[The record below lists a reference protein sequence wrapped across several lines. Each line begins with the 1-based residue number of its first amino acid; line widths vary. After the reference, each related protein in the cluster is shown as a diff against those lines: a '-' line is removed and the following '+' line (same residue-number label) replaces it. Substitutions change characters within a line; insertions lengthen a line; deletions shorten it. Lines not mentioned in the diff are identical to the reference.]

1 MLITVRLLLGGLEL
15 NILLI
20 IVAILLF
27 AGQTLSMKLIR
38 AQHLRDRLLINAGFT
53 LIASAGL
60 LLFSLVQPDIRQIS
74 VNTWVLGSLFG
85 LCFTLT
91 IIFYNLAISTGPLS
105 YTAFYF
111 SASMIIPALTGI
123 AAFGEVLKLT
133 VVVAVLLFLA
143 AFYFININ
151 PDNSEPRGHA
161 DPVRNGS
168 RSRWKLYC
176 LLTFLSNG
184 MLAVIQRFHQF
195 RMEGTESKGL
205 MLVGFLFACLFYTLT
220 YTVLAVRGNKKER
233 LSLSRESALLY
244 QNILPLLLLAATSLM
259 GNLILT
265 YLAGVVPS
273 SYLFPLVQGS
283 MIVSITLC
291 SVLIF
296 REKLSRLGRIGISL
310 GVLAIVVINL

>member
-1 MLITVRLLLGGLEL
+1 M

-20 IVAILLF
+20 VVAILLF

-38 AQHLRDRLLINAGFT
+38 AQHLRDRLLINTGFT
-53 LIASAGL
+53 LIASTGL
-60 LLFSLVQPDIRQIS
+60 LLFSLAQPDIRQVS
-74 VNTWVLGSLFG
+74 ANTWVLGILFG

-91 IIFYNLAISTGPLS
+91 IIFYNLAISAGPLS

-123 AAFGEVLKLT
+123 AAFGEALKLT
-133 VVVAVLLFLA
+133 VAVAMLLFLA
-143 AFYFININ
+143 AFYFINMN
-151 PDNSEPRGHA
+151 PDNSEPRGHIDTA
-161 DPVRNGS
+161 RDRS

-176 LLTFLSNG
+176 LLTFLCNG
-184 MLAVIQRFHQF
+184 MLAVIQRLHQF

-205 MLVGFLFACLFYTLT
+205 MLVGFLFACLFYALA
-220 YTVLAVRGNKKER
+220 YTVLAVTGNKKER
-233 LSLSRESALLY
+233 ISLSQESALMY
-244 QNILPLLLLAATSLM
+244 QNIVPILLLAATSLI
-259 GNLILT
+259 GNLIIT

-283 MIVSITLC
+283 IIVSITLC

>member
-1 MLITVRLLLGGLEL
+1 M

-20 IVAILLF
+20 VVAILLF

-60 LLFSLVQPDIRQIS
+60 LLFSLAQPDIRQVS
-74 VNTWVLGSLFG
+74 ANTWVLGIMFG

-91 IIFYNLAISTGPLS
+91 IIFYNLAISAGPLS

-123 AAFGEVLKLT
+123 AAFGEALKLA
-133 VVVAVLLFLA
+133 VAVAVLLFLA

-151 PDNSEPRGHA
+151 PDNGEPRGHV
-161 DPVRNGS
+161 DTGRDRG

-176 LLTFLSNG
+176 LLTFLCNG

-205 MLVGFLFACLFYTLT
+205 MLVGFCFACLFYTLA
-220 YTVLAVRGNKKER
+220 YTVLVVTGNKKGR
-233 LSLSRESALLY
+233 ISLSQESALLY
-244 QNILPLLLLAATSLM
+244 QNIVPILLLAATSLI
-259 GNLILT
+259 GNLIIT
-265 YLAGVVPS
+265 YLAGVAPS

-283 MIVSITLC
+283 IIVSITLC